1 MIDATLTRKKE
12 VVIMGGR
19 AAEIIAS
26 IRTYS
31 IVPDSSGDLTTE
43 EIRLSTPHFTE
54 GVIFGVRIACSS
66 GNYAISLR
74 TSPDLT
80 LPSIEEVYRYI
91 LINERHSENGLDIW
105 YFNPVPEEYLYV
117 VITNSDGVNA
127 TGTVHLEL
135 VIMEGRKTLPQQL
148 R

>member
-1 MIDATLTRKKE
+1 MIDATLTRQKE

-31 IVPDSSGDLTTE
+31 IIPDSSGDLTTE

-54 GVIFGVRIACSS
+54 GQIFGIRIACSS

-74 TSPDLT
+74 TSPDLV
-80 LPSIEEVYRYI
+80 LPSVDEVYRFTT
-91 LINERHSENGLDIW
+91 INERHSENGLDIW
-105 YFNPVPEEYLYV
+105 YFNPVLEEYLYAV
-117 VITNSDGVNA
+117 LTNSGVNP
-127 TGTVHLEL
+127 TGTVSLEL
-135 VIMEGRKTLPQQL
+135 VIMEGRKTLPQQF